1 MNIYYKVYIKKDCSF
16 CDKTLKL
23 LDKKRQEY
31 IVNIMDHNEELL
43 SEVKDTWGWE
53 TVPIIIEISERR
65 GFNFIGGY
73 TDLCK
78 HLGDEID

>member
-1 MNIYYKVYIKKDCSF
+1 MSVYYKLYIKNSCSF
-16 CDKTLKL
+16 CDKALKL
-23 LDKKRQEY
+23 LDKKKQEY

-43 SEVKDTWGWE
+43 SEVKDTWSLE

-73 TDLCK
+73 TDLCE